1 MIGVYPVASDDFFN
15 GDELRFGAI
24 FKGSRLRMEHFKYV
38 KLYEVRGQRERIVAA
53 IAW

>member
-1 MIGVYPVASDDFFN
+1 MGFFN
-15 GDELRFGAI
+15 YHQVYE
-24 FKGSRLRMEHFKYV
+24 KYM

>member
-1 MIGVYPVASDDFFN
+1 MIGVYPVASDEFFN
-15 GDELRFGAI
+15 GDDLKFGAI
-24 FKGSRLRMEHFKYV
+24 FKGSRLRKGFFKYM